1 MSSSLRRRSATGR
14 FPVSE
19 LDREV
24 AGAWIASR
32 VAALLVAFAAV
43 WMLGSVTADHVRPYL
58 HGWDNWDADIFVALA
73 KYGYRGYQAHTGYQ
87 HLVAFF
93 PGQSGVLWLVHAV
106 VRSWVVSGL
115 LISAVAG
122 LVAMV
127 ALGRLGA
134 LEAGPVAG
142 SRAATYLMLSPYAVF
157 LVAGYSEALFLAFA
171 IPAWLCARGG
181 HWRGAGLLCGFA
193 AAVRID
199 GLFLGLALL
208 VEWLAGQH
216 RAGWRSRTAA
226 DRICEGY
233 PLLAPWL
240 VTFGYFA
247 YLRAITGDWLAWDHA
262 QRDGWGR
269 KLTAPWTALHTTW
282 TAATDPTQG
291 TSYAWSFRAEI
302 AALFLGLLL
311 TVVLLVLRRWGE
323 AVYVGIQVAAFG
335 TSSYY
340 LSVARSTLLWFP
352 LWLLLARWSVSRRW
366 LHLGYLAVGPPLMAA
381 GVVAFTSGHWVG

>member
-157 LVAGYSEALFLAFA
+157 LVAGYSEALFLALA
-171 IPAWLCARGG
+171 IPAWLSAR
-181 HWRGAGLLCGFA
+181 RGRWWAAGLLA
-193 AAVRID
+193 AGAASVRVT
-199 GLFLGLALL
+199 GLFLAVAL
-208 VEWLAGQH
+208 VVHYAVTV
-216 RAGWRSRTAA
+216 RRPRRDAGW
-226 DRICEGY
+226 
-233 PLLAPWL
+233 LLAPFAG
-240 VTFGYFA
+240 VAGYA
-247 YLRAITGDWLAWDHA
+247 GYLYTLTGDWLAWPHA
-262 QRDGWGR
+262 QRVWGR
-269 KLTAPWTALHTTW
+269 QFTLPWTAFVNTW
-282 TAATDPTQG
+282 HGAFNSGRIDN
-291 TSYAWSFRAEI
+291 YAWSFRAEI
-302 AALFLGLLL
+302 LAVLVGVAL
-311 TVVLLVLRRWGE
+311 TVVLLWLRRWGE
-323 AVYVGIQVAAFG
+323 ATYVGLQVIAFA
-335 TSSYY
+335 TSSFY
-340 LSVARSTLLWFP
+340 LSVGRATLLWWP
-352 LWLLLARWSVSRRW
+352 LWLLLARWSLRRPAV
-366 LHLGYLAVGPPLMAA
+366 HVAYLSVAPALMA
-381 GVVAFTSGHWVG
+381 VAVLSFTSGRWVG